1 MNFIEELYYGH
12 INPNET
18 RVNPTLE
25 YTRAAKLFCDNEK
38 QLAKSLSGNDLKM
51 FNDMLR
57 ANDEI
62 AGFTGIEKFK
72 LGFRLGVRMMCD
84 CYNSDVNKPF
94 EDYRDEK

>member
-1 MNFIEELYYGH
+1 MDFIEELYYGC

-38 QLAKSLSGNDLKM
+38 QLAKNLSGNDLKL

-84 CYNSDVNKPF
+84 CFNSDINKIS
-94 EDYRDEK
+94 ENIK

>member
-1 MNFIEELYYGH
+1 MDFIEELYYGH

-38 QLAKSLSGNDLKM
+38 QLAKILSGNDLKM

-84 CYNSDVNKPF
+84 CFDSNTNEIFKNI
-94 EDYRDEK
+94 K